1 MYIIKR
7 INRRNVHDFSTVY
20 LSTICSFMAL
30 N

>member
-7 INRRNVHDFSTVY
+7 INRRNVHDLPTSY
-20 LSTICSFMAL
+20 LSNICSFMAL